1 MNWDTYIS
9 LIKRED
15 KKLLKKKNDNNKEKK
30 NKKWQIFFYYF
41 SGITSSGVLIK
52 DIPYQRRGKK
62 LKNANGVSE

>member
-1 MNWDTYIS
+1 MA
-9 LIKRED
+9 
-15 KKLLKKKNDNNKEKK
+15 
-30 NKKWQIFFYYF
+30 IFFYYYF